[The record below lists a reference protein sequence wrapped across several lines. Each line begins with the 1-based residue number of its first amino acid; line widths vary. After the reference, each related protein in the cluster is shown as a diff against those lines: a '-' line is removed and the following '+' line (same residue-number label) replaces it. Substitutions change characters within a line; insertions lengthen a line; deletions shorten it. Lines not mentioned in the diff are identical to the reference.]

1 MIANAIT
8 CCRILISLLMFLFP
22 VFSPGFHVCYL
33 IAGISDMIDG
43 TIARK
48 LGTSSKFGEKLDTV
62 ADFVFTA
69 IALFKLLPVMK
80 ISMAIWIWI
89 GLIAVTKLINIISG
103 FVLQKQFL
111 TVHSLANKIT
121 GAVLFVLP
129 LTMSVIDVKY
139 SATFACLV
147 ATFAAIQEG
156 HIIRNQS
163 AEIDRV
169 V

>member
-8 CCRILISLLMFLFP
+8 CCRILISLLMFLFS
-22 VFSPGFHVCYL
+22 VFSPGFYVCYL

-48 LGTSSKFGEKLDTV
+48 LGTNSKFGEKLDTV
-62 ADFVFTA
+62 ADFIFAV

-80 ISMAIWIWI
+80 ISMTIWIWI
-89 GLIAVTKLINIISG
+89 GLIAVIKLINIISG
-103 FVLQKQFL
+103 FVVQKRFV

-121 GAVLFVLP
+121 GAVLFALP
-129 LTMSVIDVKY
+129 LTLSLIDVSY
-139 SATFACLV
+139 SAIFVCLA

-156 HIIRNQS
+156 HIIRSQ
-163 AEIDRV
+163 
-169 V
+169 